1 MPSGEKLGKYRIRCR
16 AVRSLQSGLFGN
28 NREIRALFAYF
39 GAKRVEF
46 PCSSDCMAEGE
57 GFEPLVRFCRAK
69 PRRIRKLQIAKPY
82 QRIFTKTRHQSFA
95 ISPVSIRHLF
105 VPKQRTPGDSVARN
119 GHVARSPGNP
129 MGFAGDC
136 VPTAQSES
144 EKSIRGECS
153 KKGK

>member
-1 MPSGEKLGKYRIRCR
+1 
-16 AVRSLQSGLFGN
+16 
-28 NREIRALFAYF
+28 
-39 GAKRVEF
+39 
-46 PCSSDCMAEGE
+46 MAERE
-57 GFEPLVRFCRAK
+57 RFELSVRFCRAK
-69 PRRIRKLQIAKPY
+69 ARRVSKLQIAKPY

-105 VPKQRTPGDSVARN
+105 APKRRTPGDSVARN
-119 GHVARSPGNP
+119 GHIARSPGNP

-136 VPTAQSES
+136 VPTTQSES